1 MRMILALSASDMHRN
16 GLIVRTPGR
25 PTAEDHG
32 RYHYGLAVKEFRQ
45 SLVSPRQVSPAEL
58 EAIFATMFLMVTYEW
73 QYGHCVRHLELHLQ
87 GVKSLL
93 ESHPELFQIKDV
105 NNVLLSMESEESNE
119 PESRVSF
126 IPEQL
131 LLWIL
136 LRYIDASCQPMGLSE
151 SLYDY
156 VLQSGNPALHPDRL
170 YRCARVWGRC
180 FWGKQYPDQEVSDD
194 MENYRALELLHAGMS
209 LRHRTWKLL
218 FDNIPDSGYQAES
231 FFNEIMAVRDPNSPA
246 RPQCDAR

>member
-1 MRMILALSASDMHRN
+1 
-16 GLIVRTPGR
+16 
-25 PTAEDHG
+25 
-32 RYHYGLAVKEFRQ
+32 
-45 SLVSPRQVSPAEL
+45 
-58 EAIFATMFLMVTYEW
+58 
-73 QYGHCVRHLELHLQ
+73 
-87 GVKSLL
+87 
-93 ESHPELFQIKDV
+93 
-105 NNVLLSMESEESNE
+105 
-119 PESRVSF
+119 
-126 IPEQL
+126 
-131 LLWIL
+131 
-136 LRYIDASCQPMGLSE
+136 MGLSE

-231 FFNEIMAVRDPNSPA
+231 FFNEIMAVRDVCPLLIPHETNPNSCRNSPICSSQPNSPA